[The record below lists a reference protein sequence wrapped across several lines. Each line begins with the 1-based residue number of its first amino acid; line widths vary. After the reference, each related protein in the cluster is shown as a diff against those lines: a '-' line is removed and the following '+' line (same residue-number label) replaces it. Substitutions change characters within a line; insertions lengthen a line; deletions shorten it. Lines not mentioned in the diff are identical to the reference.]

1 MGLEAKFTGDIDG
14 MFKAFLLEV
23 ERQIIESLC
32 RIGEEAVSMAKTIPP
47 ERGFTDR
54 TGNLRSS
61 IGYVVFKDGKP
72 VNIAFEAVKG
82 GHVGVH
88 EGQRLAQQ
96 IGENYTDGYTLV
108 VVAGMN
114 YAVHVESK
122 GRDVLTSAEKQAE
135 KAIAKELADLVTH
148 IKDAFTCNITVTHD
162 KPQTGTSNVNIY
174 AKDLKLRIK
183 GKEQRKADRE
193 RLRTIG
199 DALVAYLDAQNIA
212 DLEYWIESDIV
223 IKELE
228 VNQHYR
234 NIRISWNI
242 H

>member
-1 MGLEAKFTGDIDG
+1 MLEIRQRAFALQVMGLEAKFTGDIDG

-61 IGYVVFKDGKP
+61 IGKP

-135 KAIAKELADLVTH
+135 KAIAKELADLVTN
-148 IKDAFTCNITVTHD
+148 IKDAF
-162 KPQTGTSNVNIY
+162 K
-174 AKDLKLRIK
+174 
-183 GKEQRKADRE
+183 
-193 RLRTIG
+193 
-199 DALVAYLDAQNIA
+199 
-212 DLEYWIESDIV
+212 
-223 IKELE
+223 
-228 VNQHYR
+228 
-234 NIRISWNI
+234 
-242 H
+242 